1 MKLINEKNMEYKKN
15 LLLSIFLLM
24 ALTISNDI
32 YAQKKE
38 TTKEQLKYLTTEQKL
53 LLKEQQELL
62 DKTKTIFKENLT
74 KEQLTTL
81 NNRSINKE
89 QRTKLLRQSLSLK
102 QRDIISSN
110 RVILKKNRMVFRHS
124 LTRRQKFRL
133 RRFITDRK
141 IDDRRRLVRR
151 LRRLIRDNIDR

>member
-1 MKLINEKNMEYKKN
+1 MGLKNN
-15 LLLSIFLLM
+15 LLRSLLLLM
-24 ALTISNDI
+24 ALTISNGI
-32 YAQKKE
+32 YAQKEE

-62 DKTKTIFKENLT
+62 DKTKSIFVKNLT

-81 NNRSINKE
+81 KNRSISKE
-89 QRTKLLRQSLSLK
+89 QRVKLLRQSLSPK

-110 RVILKKNRMVFRHS
+110 RVILKKNRMAFRHS
-124 LTRRQKFRL
+124 LTRRQKLRL

-141 IDDRRRLVRR
+141 VDDRRRLARR
-151 LRRLIRDNIDR
+151 LRRLIRDNIDG